1 MVLVLKMTCQN
12 YKIKVLYISII
23 NKIIKDMLVVLLKNN
38 KNVNI
43 IKKENNNKNKQNNY
57 NLIIMVQYYQTS
69 HGSHGLINYLCIY
82 CEI

>member
-57 NLIIMVQYYQTS
+57 NLIIMVRYY
-69 HGSHGLINYLCIY
+69 
-82 CEI
+82 